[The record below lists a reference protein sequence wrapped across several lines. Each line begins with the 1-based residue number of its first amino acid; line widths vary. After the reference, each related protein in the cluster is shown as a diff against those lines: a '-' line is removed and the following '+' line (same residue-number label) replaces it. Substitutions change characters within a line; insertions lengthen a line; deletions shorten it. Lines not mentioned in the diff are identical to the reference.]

1 MGLNNQ
7 MPVKS
12 RCKCLVLQG
21 VQGQLVM
28 SVFWRIIDH
37 SFIESL
43 IQLTTKYAGALGQ
56 QKLWLWTL
64 LVLCDQ
70 ETRKAKVIIEDIL
83 FADPVAILK
92 ISIGYLWGWP

>member
-1 MGLNNQ
+1 

-28 SVFWRIIDH
+28 SVFWRIIDY

-56 QKLWLWTL
+56 QKL
-64 LVLCDQ
+64 
-70 ETRKAKVIIEDIL
+70 
-83 FADPVAILK
+83 
-92 ISIGYLWGWP
+92 